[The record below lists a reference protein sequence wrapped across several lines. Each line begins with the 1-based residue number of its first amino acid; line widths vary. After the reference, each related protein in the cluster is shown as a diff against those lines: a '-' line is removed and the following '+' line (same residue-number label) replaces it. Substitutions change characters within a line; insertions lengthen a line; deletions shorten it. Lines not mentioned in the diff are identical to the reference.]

1 VVELLPLEKGHINSL
16 LEVSQD
22 REIWTHFIEHGYGKE
37 NFECYVLNAI
47 QKREKGLEYPFVIK
61 DKRRDQY
68 AGITRIYEVNNEL
81 KNAKIGHTWIGKTFQ
96 GTGLNKNC
104 KYLLFEFLF
113 DQMQMKR
120 IGFGASAENTHS
132 IHAMRSVGCTQEGVL
147 RSFMPSLDGN
157 RRVDI
162 VLMSILSGEWND
174 HVKAELREKL
184 KTKKRIPL
192 PRDPLL
198 FSQQKINKL
207 VDS

>member
-1 VVELLPLEKGHINSL
+1 MIFDFKTNYLLKNEVVELHPLEEGHIIPL

-22 REIWTHFIEHGYGKE
+22 RKIWTYFIEHGYGRE
-37 NFECYVLNAI
+37 NFERYVLNAI
-47 QKREKGLEYPFVIK
+47 QKRKQGLEYPFVIK

-113 DQMQMKR
+113 DQMHMKR

-132 IHAMRSVGCTQEGVL
+132 IRAMRSVGCTQEGVL
-147 RSFMPSLDGN
+147 RSFMPSVDGN
-157 RRVDI
+157 ERVDI
-162 VLMSILSGEWND
+162 VLMSILWEEWD
-174 HVKAELREKL
+174 GRMKEELR
-184 KTKKRIPL
+184 KKIA
-192 PRDPLL
+192 
-198 FSQQKINKL
+198 KKN
-207 VDS
+207 